1 MTDAVHPTVTATTL
15 WVLGMPIQYRDM
27 LKSVIADADVNFP
40 SIKLPDDKRFV
51 GISAH
56 LHHRIAEST
65 NPFVFWW
72 RDEVSLPADQITRL
86 RDAGIPHGTVAP
98 AGLQGPLTPS
108 GQTVAPY
115 GLEFRSADGAACPFA
130 RMPEDVEAIVAA
142 YREGGVTS
150 TNWGRKDATIPE
162 ELLREGTEAIF
173 VVADD
178 QPIADAIVRFSG
190 YAALLRKARQ
200 DFPDGRIVFIT
211 NGEILPA
218 APTPELIDAL
228 AAIRRNANV
237 ICSAFWSPELT
248 KYCQRVH
255 VRDSLAAFD
264 AVLHGKRAH
273 AQNNPLLAKLLGGEI
288 TAAEFLTEHFLKT
301 TVFADP
307 VRNARLEGDIVFD
320 VIAARARLTAAPH
333 LTPDQIWSLDNLESL
348 TEQDERGASIHG
360 PIGFSDDRLEPDD
373 IPRQRLALISPDWLG
388 PDPFERAA
396 PPAEGR
402 VEYAVLA
409 GDAELLPDLL
419 AAPAREKLCLR
430 QISLGSPDQPDGVAL
445 FALQQPELFI
455 ALIERHLV
463 ATRCARALLV
473 DLDNPAVRLF
483 SRVCARL
490 GMVRHYAPP
499 VPLSSGGGAG
509 PDVSQAPGVAALPA
523 APSLCDLAFAW
534 SPSQTQA
541 LLAHGFAEEN
551 IRRVSLDLA
560 RRSRA
565 AARERQKIVFWLCDD
580 LKLSR
585 TGAVLFSQFLD
596 KLVQTAGYLRVDAHF
611 VLGDGFLAGADDSL
625 LAVLQEHSNA
635 SYELFGKWRPRDYDT
650 IADADL
656 LVSSGPDP
664 LIRAAQCGIVAVD
677 VARCL
682 ARAEFVSEEL
692 FESLHQDVID
702 ALDSLGGDGVEE
714 EPAYPSLA
722 DALATAGEA
731 QAGPANAPPGRIDRL
746 LAGEPAADLSA
757 ISPIPERTWSQQNRY
772 VLKMIGVTRHQPV
785 LETPVASELIDAD
798 VLLQWGMR
806 GQYKGSQRLLLHRA
820 AASLKI
826 PRLVLEDGFIRS
838 VGIGLSGTPG
848 LSIVIDDMTAF
859 YDATRPS
866 RLETILDGD
875 LVLTEAE
882 TERAERAIASLVS
895 SKISKYNHAPYRR
908 MKPSAPGRKLLVV
921 VDQRA
926 GDMSIELGLATKDSF
941 DAMIDAAMKLS
952 HDHDICIKLHPDRLI
967 GGQPGAIPA
976 ETLDRIRN
984 HPSVEIVSD
993 DLNPYSLIDAADKVF
1008 VVTSGMGFEALM
1020 AGKEVW
1026 CFGAPFYAGWG
1037 ATRDQIVIP
1046 RRKARRSVVEIFHV
1060 FYLRLS
1066 RYFVPDRNRVCELEE
1081 LVAYMQQV
1089 RPWSLGAP
1097 QRSDESPVRFAER
1110 PVRFEALDDVRTI
1123 WALGIPSRAEKA
1135 FRQLFS
1141 DKRVNFRG
1149 AGQVD
1154 FSAVSASAAPAI
1166 LYIGDAKAPG
1176 VAAFARSNGV
1186 PLFRLREGLIRAT
1199 SYPLEDLPYS
1209 LFIER
1214 VGPARREQE
1223 STDLV
1228 ACVETSDFDAD
1239 PQLLSRARALR
1250 AFLVEAG
1257 ISEYTLPLPGVAA
1270 PYGAKTA
1277 ERILVIGS
1285 REATSESRVALVKR
1299 AIAGHPGRQIV
1310 YRDDPVSVGSGGTTH
1325 GELAH
1330 LCQVSADPM
1339 PLDCVFDGVDRVYT
1353 DCALGGWHALCRG
1366 IPVATT
1372 GAPFYAGWGLTEDFA
1387 AVSRKRRATLD
1398 ELFAAAYLIHQRYV
1412 DPQSGSALEAEE
1424 IAARIEREVQLHV
1437 LAAF

>member
-1 MTDAVHPTVTATTL
+1 MTDAVHPTVTVMTL
-15 WVLGMPIQYRDM
+15 WVLGMPMQYRDM
-27 LKSVIADADVNFP
+27 LKSVIANADVNFP

-72 RDEVSLPADQITRL
+72 RDEVTLPGDQIARL

-98 AGLQGPLTPS
+98 AGLYGPLTPS
-108 GQTVAPY
+108 GQTVASY
-115 GLEFRSADGAACPFA
+115 GLEFRPADGGACPFSKA
-130 RMPEDVEAIVAA
+130 PEDLDGIVAA
-142 YREGGVTS
+142 YRDGGVTAI
-150 TNWGRKDATIPE
+150 NWGRKDATTPD
-162 ELLREGTEAIF
+162 ELAREGAEAIF

-178 QPIADAIVRFSG
+178 YPTADTAGRFSG
-190 YAALLRKARQ
+190 YAALLQKTRQ
-200 DFPDGRIVFIT
+200 DFPDGHIVFIT

-218 APTPELIDAL
+218 AATPELIEAL
-228 AAIRRNANV
+228 AAIRRSANV

-264 AVLHGKRAH
+264 AFLHGKRGY
-273 AQNNPLLAKLLGGEI
+273 AQSNPLLAKLLDGEI
-288 TAAEFLTEHFLKT
+288 SAAEFLAEHFLKT

-320 VIAARARLTAAPH
+320 VLAARARLTAAPH

-348 TEQDERGASIHG
+348 TDQDEHGASIHG
-360 PIGFSDDRLEPDD
+360 PIGFSNERLEPDD
-373 IPRQRLALISPDWLG
+373 IPRQRRALISPDWLG
-388 PDPFERAA
+388 PDPFEQAA
-396 PPAEGR
+396 PAANGR
-402 VEYAVLA
+402 VEYAILA
-409 GDAELLPDLL
+409 KDADLLPDLL
-419 AAPAREKLCLR
+419 AAPARETLCLR
-430 QISLGSPDQPDGVAL
+430 QISLGSPDQPDGVAT

-463 ATRCARALLV
+463 AARCERALLV

-483 SRVCARL
+483 ARACARL
-490 GMVRHYAPP
+490 GMTRYYAPP
-499 VPLSSGGGAG
+499 VPMSTGGGRGGDAA
-509 PDVSQAPGVAALPA
+509 QEPGVVALPA
-523 APSLCDLAFAW
+523 APSLCDRALVW
-534 SPSQTQA
+534 SASQKRA

-551 IRRVSLDLA
+551 ISRVSLDLV
-560 RRSRA
+560 RRSRG

-585 TGAVLFSQFLD
+585 TGAILFSQFLD
-596 KLVQTAGYLRVDAHF
+596 KIIQTAGYLRVDVHF
-611 VLGDGFLAGADDSL
+611 VLGDAFLAGADDSL
-625 LAVLQEHSNA
+625 PTVLQDHANA
-635 SYELFGKWRPRDYDT
+635 SYELFGKWRPRDYDA

-656 LVSSGPDP
+656 LIGSGPAP
-664 LIRAAQCGIVAVD
+664 LVRAAQCGVAAVD
-677 VARCL
+677 VARFL
-682 ARAEFVSEEL
+682 EQAEFVSEEL
-692 FESLHQDVID
+692 FESLHQEVID
-702 ALDSLGGDGVEE
+702 VLDSLGNDGAEV
-714 EPAYPSLA
+714 EPAFPTLVETLA
-722 DALATAGEA
+722 ASSAAESGV
-731 QAGPANAPPGRIDRL
+731 GCVDRL
-746 LAGEPAADLSA
+746 LAGEPAANLSA
-757 ISPIPERTWSQQNRY
+757 ISAIPERTWSQQNRY
-772 VLKMIGVTRHQPV
+772 VLKMLGVTRHQPV
-785 LETPVASELIDAD
+785 LDTPVPSELIDAD
-798 VLLQWGMR
+798 VLLQWGVR
-806 GQYKGSQRLLLHRA
+806 GLSKGSQRLLLHRA
-820 AASLKI
+820 ASSLGI

-848 LSIVIDDMTAF
+848 LSIIVDDMTAF

-875 LVLTEAE
+875 LVLTDAQI
-882 TERAERAIASLVS
+882 ERAERAIASLVS

-1037 ATRDQIVIP
+1037 VTRDQIVIP
-1046 RRKARRSVVEIFHV
+1046 RRRARRSVVEIFHV

-1066 RYFVPDRNRVCELEE
+1066 RYFVPDRGRVCELEE
-1081 LVAYMQQV
+1081 LIAYMQQV

-1097 QRSDESPVRFAER
+1097 QTSDESPVRFAER
-1110 PVRFEALDDVRTI
+1110 PVRFAALDDVRTI

-1149 AGQVD
+1149 AGQID
-1154 FSAVSASAAPAI
+1154 FSAVSMSAAPAI
-1166 LYIGDAKAPG
+1166 LHIGDAKAPG

-1199 SYPLEDLPYS
+1199 SYPLGDVLPYS

-1214 VGPARREQE
+1214 VGSARREHE
-1223 STDLV
+1223 PTDLV
-1228 ACVETSDFDAD
+1228 DCVETTDFDAD

-1250 AFLVEAG
+1250 AILVEAG
-1257 ISEYTLPLPGVAA
+1257 ISEYTLPLPGVTA
-1270 PYGAKTA
+1270 PYGAKRT

-1299 AIAGHPGRQIV
+1299 AIANHPGRQII
-1310 YRDDPVSVGSGGTTH
+1310 YRDDPISVGSEGATH
-1325 GELAH
+1325 GELAYI
-1330 LCQVSADPM
+1330 CQVSADPL
-1339 PLDCVFDGVDRVYT
+1339 PLACVFDGVDRVYT
-1353 DCALGGWHALCRG
+1353 DCAVGGWHALCRG

-1372 GAPFYAGWGLTEDFA
+1372 GAPFYAGWGLTEDLA
-1387 AVSRKRRATLD
+1387 DVSRKRRATLD

-1424 IAARIEREVQLHV
+1424 VAARIEREVQLHV